1 MSFSLIPRY
10 SFRKLT
16 DITPEFLLG
25 KGISLLLMDMDNTI
39 APYGMSEPD
48 EFTRDWVHTM
58 KTAGIELFIVSNSR
72 RVGRTERFAEI
83 LSIGYV
89 KEAKKPRTRA
99 LRRVL
104 EIKGV
109 EPKNAALVGDQI
121 FTDTIAANCGG
132 VLSLIVKPIA
142 FTNIFLALRYWAEIP
157 FRALCRGK
165 EHRKHGQSKKGAKSR

>member
-1 MSFSLIPRY
+1 
-10 SFRKLT
+10 
-16 DITPEFLLG
+16 
-25 KGISLLLMDMDNTI
+25 MDMDNTI

-48 EFTRDWVHTM
+48 EFTRDWVNTM

-132 VLSLIVKPIA
+132 VLRLLLSL
-142 FTNIFLALRYWAEIP
+142 
-157 FRALCRGK
+157 
-165 EHRKHGQSKKGAKSR
+165 

>member
-58 KTAGIELFIVSNSR
+58 KTAGIELFIAVSYTHLRPHNDNR
-72 RVGRTERFAEI
+72 QADYRGHDV
-83 LSIGYV
+83 
-89 KEAKKPRTRA
+89 A
-99 LRRVL
+99 L
-104 EIKGV
+104 
-109 EPKNAALVGDQI
+109 
-121 FTDTIAANCGG
+121 
-132 VLSLIVKPIA
+132 
-142 FTNIFLALRYWAEIP
+142 
-157 FRALCRGK
+157 
-165 EHRKHGQSKKGAKSR
+165 